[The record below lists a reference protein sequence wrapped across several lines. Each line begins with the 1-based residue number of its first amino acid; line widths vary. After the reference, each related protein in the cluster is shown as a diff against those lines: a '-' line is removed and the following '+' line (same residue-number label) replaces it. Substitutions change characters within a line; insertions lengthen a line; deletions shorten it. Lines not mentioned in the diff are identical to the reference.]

1 MGARR
6 RDAARPHS
14 RLFRLFRLLP
24 LTAPA
29 VDYKQAGVD
38 YAKIDPLKILAQQ
51 AAASTTGHLARHG
64 LTEVAAS
71 RGESAY
77 VVDCG
82 DFYLASITECLGTK
96 ALVAD
101 AMRAIS
107 GRTHYE
113 QIAQDTLA
121 MAINDLITVG
131 ATPVSV
137 HAYWATGGS
146 DWFDDAER
154 ARDLVAGWK
163 AACDTCG
170 VAWGGGET
178 PALAGVVAPD
188 RIDLAASCVGL
199 VRPKS
204 RLTLGEKLAAGD
216 AIVLLASSGI
226 HANGVSLAR
235 KLAEQVDGGYAAR
248 LDDGTRYG
256 EALLAPTVLY
266 SPVTEALAAAGTVP
280 HYAVNV
286 TGHGWRK
293 LMRHPAAFTY
303 RFHTA
308 AAGAAG
314 AALHPAAGEDRRS
327 RGLRQPQHGR
337 RLRAVRRAGRGRARG
352 RGGACLRHRG
362 VGGRP
367 RRGRTAPGGDRT
379 PAADLR
385 RRRPARTRLNI
396 SHAVG
401 GAVPCLP
408 VASSLRPPATPSCH
422 RR

>member
-1 MGARR
+1 M
-6 RDAARPHS
+6 
-14 RLFRLFRLLP
+14 
-24 LTAPA
+24 
-29 VDYKQAGVD
+29 DYKQAGVD
-38 YAKIDPLKILAQQ
+38 YAKIDPLKILAQN
-51 AAASTTGHLARHG
+51 AAASTAGNLARHG

-82 DFYLASITECLGTK
+82 EFYLASITECLGTK

-101 AMRAIS
+101 ATRKLT
-107 GRTHYE
+107 GKTYYG
-113 QIAQDTLA
+113 QIAQDTIA

-154 ARDLVAGWK
+154 ARDLVAGWQ

-235 KLAEQVDGGYAAR
+235 KLAEKIDGGYGAR
-248 LDDGTRYG
+248 NDDGTLYG
-256 EALLAPTVLY
+256 EALLTPTVLY
-266 SPVTEALAAAGTVP
+266 SPVTEALAASGIVP
-280 HYAVNV
+280 HYAANV

-293 LMRHPAAFTY
+293 LMRHPSAFTY
-303 RFHTA
+303 RFHTLPPVPPVLRFIQRH
-308 AAGAAG
+308 AGIDDREAYGNLNMGAG
-314 AALHPAAGEDRRS
+314 FALYVAGGDAERTVAIA
-327 RGLRQPQHGR
+327 RQQGVE
-337 RLRAVRRAGRGRARG
+337 AWIAGRVEAGPKQVVIEPLGLTFAGDDLHVRA
-352 RGGACLRHRG
+352 
-362 VGGRP
+362 
-367 RRGRTAPGGDRT
+367 
-379 PAADLR
+379 
-385 RRRPARTRLNI
+385 
-396 SHAVG
+396 
-401 GAVPCLP
+401 
-408 VASSLRPPATPSCH
+408 
-422 RR
+422 

>member
-1 MGARR
+1 
-6 RDAARPHS
+6 
-14 RLFRLFRLLP
+14 
-24 LTAPA
+24 

-51 AAASTTGHLARHG
+51 AAAATAGNLAAHG

-82 DFYLASITECLGTK
+82 EFYLASITECLGTK

-101 AMRAIS
+101 AMRAIT
-107 GRTHYE
+107 GRTYYNL
-113 QIAQDTLA
+113 IAQDTLA

-131 ATPVSV
+131 ATPVSA

-163 AACDTCG
+163 AACDACG
-170 VAWGGGET
+170 VSWGGGET
-178 PALAGVVAPD
+178 PALAGVVAPG

-204 RLTLGEKLAAGD
+204 RLTLGAALAPGD

-235 KLAEQVDGGYAAR
+235 KLAETIDGGYGAR
-248 LDDGTRYG
+248 IDDGSLYG

-266 SPVTEALAAAGTVP
+266 SPVTEALARAGIVP
-280 HYAVNV
+280 HYAANV

-293 LMRHPAAFTY
+293 LMRHPGTFTY
-303 RFHTA
+303 RFNVIPPVPPVLRFIQRVSGNDDREAYGNLNMGAGFALYVAAADAERTA
-308 AAGAAG
+308 AIA
-314 AALHPAAGEDRRS
+314 
-327 RGLRQPQHGR
+327 RGLGIAAWVAGRVEAGPRQVVIEPLNLTFAADDLH
-337 RLRAVRRAGRGRARG
+337 LRA
-352 RGGACLRHRG
+352 
-362 VGGRP
+362 
-367 RRGRTAPGGDRT
+367 
-379 PAADLR
+379 
-385 RRRPARTRLNI
+385 
-396 SHAVG
+396 
-401 GAVPCLP
+401 
-408 VASSLRPPATPSCH
+408 
-422 RR
+422 